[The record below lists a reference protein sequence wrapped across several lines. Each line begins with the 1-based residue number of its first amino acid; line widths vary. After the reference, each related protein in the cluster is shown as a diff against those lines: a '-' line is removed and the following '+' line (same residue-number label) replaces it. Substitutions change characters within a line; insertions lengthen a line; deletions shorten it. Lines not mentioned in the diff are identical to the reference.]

1 MSVSHLIS
9 VGSSASKVTRRM
21 EHVDSPLVDGGAEAE
36 KPALKPF
43 TSHSVAHKGLS
54 SDSGKA
60 CGSRVGQNL

>member
-1 MSVSHLIS
+1 
-9 VGSSASKVTRRM
+9 M